1 MLRPIFF
8 ALAVAVLVA
17 PAPAAAP
24 DITGNWIFTTITS
37 TSDSNLCILKF
48 ETKDGKPSASVV
60 FSPENVVTTVAG
72 LRATETSVAVT
83 VKQVRKL
90 QGRLRTSEYAFVGVR
105 GQDAK
110 VVLGSTGTERF
121 RNRAKLSATGKE
133 TLGKDELLIPISLP
147 EPMIKVRQLNNK
159 ALIAA
164 TTAAR
169 EKDAAKKKELQKEAA
184 ERRREA
190 DEKIPALYREVID
203 KHIDSPAALDAALT
217 VLRGTVRNKLSAQEA
232 VRFVKVVQEKGAP
245 FGPLFVGVSLAPIAE
260 LLANQT
266 GLEAV
271 ALAAIEPAAK
281 AMTDDHSAAIQ
292 SLVLSAYQTAL
303 ARAGK
308 AAEAKAISARVAKL
322 EAKID
327 AEYLKSMP
335 PFKPIAFVGRKD
347 SSANQVVMM
356 ELFTGAQCPPCVA
369 ADLAFEAL
377 ENSYK
382 PTELVLVQ
390 YHMHIPGSD
399 PMTNPDSVARWEY
412 YREHHPDG
420 IRGVPTSLFNGKPA
434 TGGGGP
440 LAASESKFKQYVD
453 VINPLLEKTS
463 AVKLAGKATRS
474 GDKLAIAVEV
484 ANGDGNDMKLRLLVV
499 EEVVKYAG
507 SNGIRF
513 HHQVVRGMP
522 GGADG
527 IAIRDKVFKHSAAVD
542 LMDVRAG
549 LTKYLEEYLAENPN
563 RPFARPDRPTE
574 MKVLRVIAFVQ
585 NDKTGEIVQALQLEV
600 EG

>member
-90 QGRLRTSEYAFVGVR
+90 QGRLLTSEYAFVGVR

-133 TLGKDELLIPISLP
+133 TLGKDELLIPISSP

-169 EKDAAKKKELQKEAA
+169 EKDAAKKKDLQKAAA
-184 ERRREA
+184 ELRQEA

-600 EG
+600 EA